1 MSANSGLEDCL
12 EIHSKLFNHRPFIQ
26 TEIKNFV
33 REFESKRGD
42 REVDS
47 VFSCLERVSEL
58 RDIGLPQLSD
68 HVTKSPVTTN
78 LLANLQV
85 SESMFSRILEQED
98 SKEVEATLA
107 ASREVRD
114 RDWKAFLQDS
124 QTRCARIDQSF
135 KEQEESIRKK
145 YQDLQF
151 AK

>member
-1 MSANSGLEDCL
+1 MSSKFGLEDCL

-33 REFESKRGD
+33 REFETKRGD

-68 HVTKSPVTTN
+68 HVTSPVTTN

-107 ASREVRD
+107 ASRELRD
-114 RDWKAFLQDS
+114 RDWKTFLQDS
-124 QTRCARIDQSF
+124 QTRCERIDQSF

-145 YQDLQF
+145 YQDLQLT
-151 AK
+151 K

>member
-1 MSANSGLEDCL
+1 MSSKSGLEDCL

-33 REFESKRGD
+33 REFETKRGD

-68 HVTKSPVTTN
+68 HVTCPVTTN

-85 SESMFSRILEQED
+85 RLFIWKISIIYNEQ
-98 SKEVEATLA
+98 
-107 ASREVRD
+107 
-114 RDWKAFLQDS
+114 
-124 QTRCARIDQSF
+124 
-135 KEQEESIRKK
+135 
-145 YQDLQF
+145 
-151 AK
+151 

>member
-1 MSANSGLEDCL
+1 MSSKSGLEDCL

-33 REFESKRGD
+33 REFETKRGD

-68 HVTKSPVTTN
+68 HVTSPVTTN

-85 SESMFSRILEQED
+85 RLFILKISIIYSSTMNNDIIQHQVAHLELRSYTRKCQFGCY
-98 SKEVEATLA
+98 TLIYL
-107 ASREVRD
+107 
-114 RDWKAFLQDS
+114 K
-124 QTRCARIDQSF
+124 
-135 KEQEESIRKK
+135 
-145 YQDLQF
+145 
-151 AK
+151 